1 MEVSSN
7 TDIIMDI
14 NIIISTL
21 QRKVSELTLANI
33 MLEAKALDLQN
44 QLNTINQDQSSENAI
59 NGNEDQTKELDNPER
74 DTIDK

>member
-14 NIIISTL
+14 NIIIATL

-33 MLEAKALDLQN
+33 MLEAKTLDLQN

-74 DTIDK
+74 DTD

>member
-33 MLEAKALDLQN
+33 MLEAKALYLQN
-44 QLNTINQDQSSENAI
+44 QLNTITQDHSSENAI

-74 DTIDK
+74 DTD

>member
-1 MEVSSN
+1 MDI
-7 TDIIMDI
+7 DIII
-14 NIIISTL
+14 ATL

-33 MLEAKALDLQN
+33 MLEAKTLDLQN

-74 DTIDK
+74 DTD

>member
-1 MEVSSN
+1 MNV
-7 TDIIMDI
+7 

-33 MLEAKALDLQN
+33 MLEAKTLDLQN

-74 DTIDK
+74 DPD

>member
-33 MLEAKALDLQN
+33 MLEAKTLDLQN

-74 DTIDK
+74 DTD

>member
-1 MEVSSN
+1 
-7 TDIIMDI
+7 MDI
-14 NIIISTL
+14 NIIIATL

-33 MLEAKALDLQN
+33 MLEAKTLDLQN

-74 DTIDK
+74 DPD

>member
-1 MEVSSN
+1 
-7 TDIIMDI
+7 MDI
-14 NIIISTL
+14 NIIIATL

-33 MLEAKALDLQN
+33 MLEAKTLDLQN

-74 DTIDK
+74 DTDQK